1 MCDCTVLDI
10 SSIVIKEVKRGELW
24 VYVLDTEDEPPNFV
38 DEHVRILSSLF

>member
-24 VYVLDTEDEPPNFV
+24 VYVLDTEDEPPPPV
-38 DEHVRILSSLF
+38 L